1 MNNMPEFLTIFAW
14 YNTIN
19 NIWYI
24 PVAILISLF
33 ITAFVWFLTDDGL
46 EGKNLLKFLK
56 IGLWIGIGI
65 GLFFFAK
72 NIALCIICPEIV
84 GGTALLDKLGY
95 LIK

>member
-33 ITAFVWFLTDDGL
+33 IVTFVWFITDGL
-46 EGKNLLKFLK
+46 EEKNLPKFLK
-56 IGLWIGIGI
+56 IGLWIGISI

-84 GGTALLDKLGY
+84 GGMALLDKLGY